1 MLKRCDKEPM
11 LELQSLRKLFPRRMG
26 MASAESIMK
35 TSDGW
40 QQYLSEL
47 TNARPAPAVDALQ
60 WARDP
65 RCVQQSPGYPRV
77 GVTAL
82 KGVVCRL
89 WDHSPVRSWK

>member
-1 MLKRCDKEPM
+1 
-11 LELQSLRKLFPRRMG
+11 MG

-47 TNARPAPAVDALQ
+47 VNTRPAPAVDAYQ
-60 WARDP
+60 WTRDP
-65 RCVQQSPGYPRV
+65 RCVQQGAGHPRV

-82 KGVVCRL
+82 KSVVRL
-89 WDHSPVRSWK
+89 WEHGPIRSWK